1 MKNQKN
7 QNKIGGSQKEKN
19 CASKNCGNKN
29 CGEKKEENHG
39 FKHGGNN

>member
-7 QNKIGGSQKEKN
+7 QNKIGSSQKEKN
-19 CASKNCGNKN
+19 CGNKNCGNKN
-29 CGEKKEENHG
+29 CGEKNEEYHG